1 MSQGCQQ
8 TRPSEREEF
17 NAKTPHHSI
26 PMTRHRCALNP
37 EKISK
42 QEKKKK
48 KPPTIHQEVGR
59 EYTDTAV
66 IASPFIALG
75 IFHLMRNSLEV

>member
-37 EKISK
+37 EKPSK
-42 QEKKKK
+42 QKKKK
-48 KPPTIHQEVGR
+48 KKKNKKKKKKKKKIRWGYLNIIIGDVGWGER
-59 EYTDTAV
+59 
-66 IASPFIALG
+66 
-75 IFHLMRNSLEV
+75 